1 VIGRLE
7 KMDKAKF
14 VYVSYIATTPEKLW
28 RALTSGEFT
37 RQYWGGRR
45 IQSDWQIGSAVKHV
59 REDGGIDW
67 DGQVLVAEP
76 PRRLSYTFHMQISEE
91 HRAERPSRVTFELE
105 PLGSVVK
112 LVLTHEELEQAKAT
126 SGTTQHGWPAIL
138 SSLKSLLE
146 TGKPLPF
153 SGLGF
158 GPSSTRPGTL

>member
-1 VIGRLE
+1 
-7 KMDKAKF
+7 MDKPEF
-14 VYVSYIATTPEKLW
+14 VYVTYIATTPEKLW

-45 IQSDWQIGSAVKHV
+45 IQSDWKVGSTVRHF

-67 DGQVLVAEP
+67 EGEVMVSEP
-76 PRRLSYTFHMQISEE
+76 PRFLSYTFHMKISEE
-91 HRAERPSRVTFELE
+91 HRAEPPSRVTFELQ

-112 LVLTHEELEQAKAT
+112 LILTHGDFAGTSAT
-126 SGTTQHGWPAIL
+126 SETTRHGWPAIM

-146 TGKPLPF
+146 TGNPLPF

-158 GPSSTRPGTL
+158 GPSSKEPGRL